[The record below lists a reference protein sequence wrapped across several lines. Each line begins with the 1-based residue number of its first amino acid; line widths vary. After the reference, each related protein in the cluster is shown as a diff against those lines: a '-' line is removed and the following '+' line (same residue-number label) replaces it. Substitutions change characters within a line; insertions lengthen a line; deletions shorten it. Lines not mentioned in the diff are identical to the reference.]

1 MKIIVT
7 GSLGNISK
15 PLTKE
20 LIQKGHTV
28 TVISSNPEKQQDIEA
43 LGATAAIG
51 SLEDVDFLT
60 KTFTGAD
67 AAYVMTPTNYF
78 ITNDPREYY
87 GTLGSYYAQA
97 IRQSG
102 VKRIVHLS
110 SMGAHL
116 DEGTGVIL
124 GAHDV
129 EIILGELP
137 GIALTHL
144 RPGYFYYNLYNYIP
158 MIKGAGFIRANYG
171 GRDKLVLVSPEDIA
185 QVAADE
191 LTTTGNVKKIRYI
204 ASDERTVDEI
214 TYLLGAAIG
223 NPDLKWELCTNEQVL
238 EDLLRNG
245 VRPNIAASLT
255 ELYQCVH
262 SGAFAEDYEQNKP
275 IAMGKVKLED
285 FSKDF
290 AAAFKKG
297 S

>member
-20 LIQKGHTV
+20 LIQKGHSV
-28 TVISSNPEKQQDIEA
+28 TVISSNPGKQKDIEA
-43 LGATAAIG
+43 LGAAAAIG

-60 KTFTGAD
+60 RTFTNAD

-87 GTLGSYYAQA
+87 ATLGSYYVQA

-102 VKRIVHLS
+102 IKRIVHLS

-116 DEGTGVIL
+116 DKGTGVIL

-129 EIILGELP
+129 EIMLGELP
-137 GIALTHL
+137 DISVTHL

-171 GRDKLVLVSPEDIA
+171 GNDKIVLVSPADIA
-185 QVAADE
+185 TVTAEE
-191 LTTTGNVKKIRYI
+191 LTTRGTVKKVRYI
-204 ASDERTVDEI
+204 ASDERTVNEI

-223 NPDLKWELCTNEQVL
+223 KPDLKWELCTNEQVL
-238 EDLLRNG
+238 EDLQKNG
-245 VRPNIAASLT
+245 VKPNIAESLV
-255 ELYQCVH
+255 ELYHSVH
-262 SGAFAEDYEQNKP
+262 SGAFAEDYERNKP
-275 IAMGKVKLED
+275 IAMGKIKLED
-285 FSKDF
+285 FAKDF
-290 AAAFKKG
+290 AAAFKQ
-297 S
+297 